1 MSATDRRRRCT
12 RGGLSPSRRATFL
25 AVRSSLGQRQQSQP
39 KPTLLHSPLIPRLR
53 PAGSQSAA
61 AGIGTGARDLAQSA
75 APPTAAV
82 AREAQPAQLLRL
94 AARARLHRTARP
106 AVSSLPSTRRLARS
120 AAAFGAR
127 PPGAGGTSAS
137 IRLRLFG
144 RNDLGLTLAA
154 IETRRRGTGVCV
166 HDTLRLLTA
175 LLALG
180 PGRRPW
186 RKAGLFAELAHLLIR
201 RRPARLRP
209 PRRHGIF
216 AELVGLT
223 RSIDH
228 RVQVPHP
235 RPHPPCQQQ
244 YRCHRENATQTAA
257 ILWRLTLD
265 VFYFALQVEIA
276 DIPVVRIP
284 LEVLVQ
290 DAVGPHEQI
299 NRPSECARSGERL
312 T

>member
-1 MSATDRRRRCT
+1 MYAAFIHNPQCPPPAGGVGAHAAASRLVVVPPSLLFAAVSV
-12 RGGLSPSRRATFL
+12 RGNSHSPNR
-25 AVRSSLGQRQQSQP
+25 P
-39 KPTLLHSPLIPRLR
+39 LLHSPLIPRLR

-82 AREAQPAQLLRL
+82 AREAQPAQLLSL
-94 AARARLHRTARP
+94 AARARLHRTARN
-106 AVSSLPSTRRLARS
+106 AVSSLPTARRFARS

-180 PGRRPW
+180 PGR
-186 RKAGLFAELAHLLIR
+186 
-201 RRPARLRP
+201 
-209 PRRHGIF
+209 
-216 AELVGLT
+216 
-223 RSIDH
+223 
-228 RVQVPHP
+228 
-235 RPHPPCQQQ
+235 
-244 YRCHRENATQTAA
+244 
-257 ILWRLTLD
+257 
-265 VFYFALQVEIA
+265 
-276 DIPVVRIP
+276 
-284 LEVLVQ
+284 
-290 DAVGPHEQI
+290 
-299 NRPSECARSGERL
+299 
-312 T
+312 